1 MSVQSE
7 EGRERGGRMDE
18 MGREKERER
27 RPMSCPERR
36 AERGELLLETASE
49 NECECPLCLKKVP
62 LPKESALA

>member
-1 MSVQSE
+1 
-7 EGRERGGRMDE
+7 MDE

-62 LPKESALA
+62 LPNESALCA